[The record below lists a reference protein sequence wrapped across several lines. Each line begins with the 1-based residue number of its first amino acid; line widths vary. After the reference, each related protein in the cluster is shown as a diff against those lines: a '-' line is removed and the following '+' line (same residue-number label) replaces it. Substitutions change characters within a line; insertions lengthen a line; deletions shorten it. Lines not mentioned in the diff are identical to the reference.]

1 MTKLKVYDKMAA
13 IKPEIRDI
21 LWAYKRTD
29 DLGKAVD
36 KMGELLNDVWNCA
49 MEEAGKAAQNKDDY
63 YSSSYYTEA
72 IKKLKL

>member
-49 MEEAGKAAQNKDDY
+49 MEDAALTAEKYEAYMIAYEIRTRK
-63 YSSSYYTEA
+63 
-72 IKKLKL
+72 IKL